1 MVGLIGRKLGMTQIF
16 SEAGIMIPVTVIEA
30 GPCPVL
36 QVKTG
41 DSDGYEAVQ
50 LGFDETKET
59 RLTRPRL
66 GHLKKH
72 EAKPLRVIREFR
84 LDAGHDLKTGDMVT
98 VDRFEVGTKVDV
110 AGTSKG
116 RGFQGVVKRH
126 GFSGGPKTH
135 GSKTGDLPGS
145 IGQSATPGR
154 VFKGKKLPGHMGS
167 VRVTTQNLEVV
178 KVDTEKNW
186 VLIRGAVPGAPNSL
200 VTIAQAVKSKKG
212 N

>member
-16 SEAGIMIPVTVIEA
+16 SESGAMIPVTVIEA

-41 DSDGYEAVQ
+41 ETDGYEAVQ
-50 LGFDETKET
+50 LGFSETRES

-66 GHLKKH
+66 GHLKKN

-84 LDAGHDLKTGDMVT
+84 LAEGHDLKTGDLVT
-98 VDRFEVGTKVDV
+98 VDRFDVGAKVDI
-110 AGTSKG
+110 AGTTKG

-135 GSKTGDLPGS
+135 GSRTGNLPGS

-154 VFKGKKLPGHMGS
+154 VIKGKKLPGQMGS
-167 VRVTTQNLEVV
+167 TRVTTQNLEVV
-178 KVDTEKNW
+178 KVDPERNW
-186 VLIRGAVPGAPNSL
+186 VLVRGAVPGAPNSL
-200 VTIAQAVKSKKG
+200 VTIAPAVKSKKG